1 MAIVKVNKLN
11 KTYGDLQVL
20 KDFDLEVNQ
29 GDVIAIIGPS
39 GSGKTTILKCLNFFE
54 RADSGTM
61 VFDGVTHDLAT
72 ITNKEIHDIR
82 QRTGFVFQ
90 SFNLF
95 LNKTALGNVME
106 GLIIGHKIP
115 KDQAEN
121 TAREMLDKVGMSERY
136 DHYPSQMSGGQQQ
149 RVAIAR
155 ALATDPEII
164 YLDEPTSALDPELIN
179 EVLSIIRQLAEEKR
193 TMIIVTHEIN
203 FARNVANRIIFLED
217 GKVLA
222 DCPTE
227 EFFTNQRDER
237 IVSFIRSIDHNN

>member
-61 VFDGVTHDLAT
+61 EFDGVTHDLAT

-115 KDQAEN
+115 KDQAEK

>member
-61 VFDGVTHDLAT
+61 EFDGVTHDMAT

-115 KDQAEN
+115 KDQAEK

-237 IVSFIRSIDHNN
+237 IVSFIRSIDHSN